1 MLAKIKLFFDSKL
14 APEPQEN
21 PEQALQLAAC
31 ALLFEMVK
39 ADFEISASE
48 LQAMR
53 DAVQTVINID
63 DGTADTLIQLAQ
75 EETDA
80 ATSLYPF
87 TRLINDHYSL
97 EQKRELV
104 RALWMI
110 AFADGKVDRYEEHY
124 LRKLVDLLYVPH
136 SVFIQ
141 TKLEVQDANKK
152 QKEGSAK

>member
-1 MLAKIKLFFDSKL
+1 MLAKIKLFFDSRL
-14 APEPQEN
+14 TPEPDED

-53 DAVQTVINID
+53 KAVQTVMNID

-75 EETDA
+75 EESEA
-80 ATSLYPF
+80 ATSLYQF
-87 TRLINDHYSL
+87 TRLINDNYSL

-104 RALWMI
+104 KALWMI
-110 AFADGKVDRYEEHY
+110 AFADGHVDRYEEHY

-136 SVFIQ
+136 SLFIQ
-141 TKLEVQDANKK
+141 TKLEVQENRGKGK
-152 QKEGSAK
+152 

>member
-1 MLAKIKLFFDSKL
+1 MLAKIKLFFDSRL
-14 APEPQEN
+14 APQPEQD

-48 LQAMR
+48 LQTMR
-53 DAVQTVINID
+53 SAVKEVMDID

-75 EETDA
+75 EESEA
-80 ATSLYPF
+80 ATSLYQF

-97 EQKRELV
+97 EQKRELIK
-104 RALWMI
+104 ALWMI
-110 AFADGKVDRYEEHY
+110 AFADGQVDRYEEHY

-136 SVFIQ
+136 SLFIQ
-141 TKLEVQDANKK
+141 TKLEVQAQTQPGDD
-152 QKEGSAK
+152 

>member
-1 MLAKIKLFFDSKL
+1 MLGRIKTFFDSRL
-14 APEPQEN
+14 TPEPDEN
-21 PEQALQLAAC
+21 PEKALQLAAC

-53 DAVQTVINID
+53 RAVQTVIKID

-75 EETDA
+75 EESEA

-87 TRLINDHYSL
+87 TRLINDNYSL

-104 RALWMI
+104 KALWMI
-110 AFADGKVDRYEEHY
+110 AFADGRVDRYEEHY

-136 SVFIQ
+136 SLFIQ
-141 TKLEVQDANKK
+141 TKLEVQENSK
-152 QKEGSAK
+152 S

>member
-1 MLAKIKLFFDSKL
+1 MLGRIKTFFDSRL
-14 APEPQEN
+14 TPEPDEN

-48 LQAMR
+48 LQTMR
-53 DAVQTVINID
+53 QAVQTVIKID

-75 EETDA
+75 EESEA

-87 TRLINDHYSL
+87 TRLINDNYSL

-104 RALWMI
+104 KALWMI
-110 AFADGKVDRYEEHY
+110 AFADGRIDRYEEHY
-124 LRKLVDLLYVPH
+124 LRKLADLLYVPH
-136 SVFIQ
+136 SLFIQ
-141 TKLEVQDANKK
+141 TKLEVQESQA
-152 QKEGSAK
+152 